1 MRSNASKLTVFGIM
15 ACVAMGGALFAA
27 PESSSPTRLGQR
39 LSSGEVSAR
48 SAPSDPRDLAFA
60 QPGLISEVNVKDGET
75 IKTGQVLAS
84 QDTSVEE
91 AALAREEFLLKS
103 NVQKRAAVAQ
113 LELARV
119 KLARAESLLKPKD
132 GVVAGSQAEYD
143 EAKLEVT
150 VSELKVELAEE
161 ETQAKRM
168 EVARLKKQIERMK
181 IVSKFDGEIRK
192 VELAVGEVSDPQK
205 PSIIAVS
212 NHPLH
217 VNTALPTSV
226 ANALKIGQTMQVR
239 YLDEKTWYEAT
250 VKSLDPVAD
259 ATTGKRA
266 VKLELANDQNRPAG
280 EEMAVKLPTDLASAK
295 D

>member
-1 MRSNASKLTVFGIM
+1 MRSNGLKITVFGIM
-15 ACVAMGGALFAA
+15 ACTAIGGALFAA
-27 PESSSPTRLGQR
+27 QAPAQSSSPTRSSQR
-39 LSSGEVSAR
+39 LASGEVDGQ

-60 QPGLISEVNVKDGET
+60 QPGLISEVNVKDGDV
-75 IKTGQVLAS
+75 IKKGQVLAS

-119 KLARAESLLKPKD
+119 KLGRFERLLKQN
-132 GVVAGSQAEYD
+132 GAGSQAEYD

-161 ETQAKRM
+161 ETESKRL
-168 EVARLKKQIERMK
+168 EIVRLRKQIERMK
-181 IVSKFDGEIRK
+181 IISQFDGAIRK

-217 VNTALPTSV
+217 VNTAVPTTV
-226 ANALKIGQTMQVR
+226 ANTLKIGQRMQVR
-239 YLDEKTWYEAT
+239 YLGEETWREAT

-259 ATTGKRA
+259 ATRGRRA
-266 VKLELANDQNRPAG
+266 VKLEMPNPENRPAG

-295 D
+295 E